1 MTHDLIIRRGLIV
14 DGTGAE
20 PFIGDVAIDGDAIVA
35 VGVVDGEATREI
47 DAEGHAVTPGFIDLH
62 THLDAQVGW
71 DPALTP
77 VVWHGVTTALIG
89 NCGVTFAPC
98 KPQDREVLAGMME
111 SVEDIPS
118 KTILEGLPWDWESYG
133 EYLDSIERLE
143 PAINVAGLV
152 GHCAI
157 RTYVMGDRGV
167 DEEPTPEEIEQMAA
181 LVGKSV
187 AEGAIGF
194 SSSRLLAHRMPD
206 GRSIPGTFAK
216 AEEMVAIAK
225 ALGENNGLV
234 QNVLEYSKF
243 ESEMEIL
250 REQTQAANTRTIF
263 SAPYIAGRDG
273 KASAYEDHVTGMR
286 AEGLDVT
293 ALTLPRSGGFLSGLK
308 TNIMVMPPD
317 TFVPGSMT
325 PAWRELVEL
334 DFEDR
339 LAAIRDEETRAKLI
353 AEAKESKLVDMF
365 APNFFSLGD
374 GEAPVY
380 DHDESEGLVALAKAA
395 GEHPAETWLRAM
407 LESDG
412 EALFHV
418 RFFNHDYAAVEEFL
432 QNDWVLPSLGDAG
445 AHLTQIIDSGWPT
458 FMLSHWHRE
467 KGTFSLAESI
477 RMMTSA
483 PARILGFA
491 DRGTLAAGMRA
502 DLNVIDVDR
511 VVEGQPKLVNDFPGG
526 VPRLIQKAQGYR
538 ATICNG
544 RVIVSEGELT
554 GERAGEVLRN
564 DTSRSAH

>member
-1 MTHDLIIRRGLIV
+1 MIYDLIIRQGLIV
-14 DGTGAE
+14 DGTGSD
-20 PFIGDVAIDGDAIVA
+20 PFIGDVAIAGDTIVA
-35 VGVVDGEATREI
+35 MGVVEGEAAREI

-77 VVWHGVTTALIG
+77 VVWHGVTTALLG

-98 KPQDREVLAGMME
+98 KPEDRQVLAGMME

-118 KTILEGLPWDWESYG
+118 KTILDGLPWDWESYG
-133 EYLDSIERLE
+133 EYLDSLERLA

-157 RTYVMGDRGV
+157 RTYVMGDRAV
-167 DEEPTPEEIEQMAA
+167 DEDPTKNEIEEMAE

-187 AEGAIGF
+187 AEGAVGF

-216 AEEMVAIAK
+216 TDEMVAIAK

-234 QNVLEYSKF
+234 QNVLEYSRF

-250 REQTQAANTRTIF
+250 REQAAAANTRAIF
-263 SAPYIAGRDG
+263 TAPHVPGPDG
-273 KASAYEDHVTGMR
+273 KANAYAEHVEGMR

-308 TNIMVMPPD
+308 TNIMVLPPD

-334 DFEDR
+334 EFEDR
-339 LAAIRDEETRAKLI
+339 LAAIRDDQTRQKLVEEAKQSKLI
-353 AEAKESKLVDMF
+353 DLF
-365 APNFFSLGD
+365 APNFFSLGH

-380 DHDESEGLVALAKAA
+380 DNDQSESLPALAKAA
-395 GEHPAETWLRAM
+395 GEHPAETWLRTM
-407 LESDG
+407 DESNG

-418 RFFNHDYAAVEEFL
+418 RFFNHDYAAVERFL

-445 AHLTQIIDSGWPT
+445 AHLTQIIDAGWPT
-458 FMLSHWHRE
+458 FMLSHWYRE
-467 KGTFSLAESI
+467 KGTFSLAETV
-477 RMMTSA
+477 RMLTSA
-483 PARILGFA
+483 QARILGLS
-491 DRGTLAAGMRA
+491 DRGTLAVGMRA
-502 DLNVIDVDR
+502 DVNVINTDV
-511 VVEGQPKLVNDFPGG
+511 VAEAHPALVNDFPGG
-526 VPRLIQKAQGYR
+526 VPRLIQKSQGYR

-544 RVIVSEGELT
+544 SVIVSEGELT
-554 GERAGEVLRN
+554 GERAGQVLRN
-564 DTSRSAH
+564 SS

>member
-1 MTHDLIIRRGLIV
+1 MTYDLIIRRGLIV

-20 PFIGDVAIDGDAIVA
+20 PTIGDVAIDGDTIVA

-47 DAEGHAVTPGFIDLH
+47 DAEGHAITPGFIDLH

-98 KPQDREVLAGMME
+98 KPQDRKVLADMME

-133 EYLDSIERLE
+133 EYLDSVEGLE

-167 DEEPTPEEIEQMAA
+167 GEEPTPDEIEQMAA

-194 SSSRLLAHRMPD
+194 STSRLLAHRMPD
-206 GRSIPGTFAK
+206 GRNIPGTFAK
-216 AEEMVAIAK
+216 TEEMVAIAK

-243 ESEMEIL
+243 EEEMEIL
-250 REQTQAANTRTIF
+250 RAQALAANTRAIF
-263 SAPYIAGRDG
+263 SAPHVPGPDG
-273 KASAYEDHVTGMR
+273 KGNAYEAHVTRMR

-293 ALTLPRSGGFLSGLK
+293 ALTLPRSGGVLSGLK

-317 TFVPGSMT
+317 TFVPGAMT

-339 LAAIRDEETRAKLI
+339 LAAIRDEGTHAKLL
-353 AEAKESKLVDMF
+353 AEAKESKIVDMF
-365 APNFFSLGD
+365 APNFYSLGD

-380 DHDESEGLVALAKAA
+380 DHDERESLVALAKAA
-395 GEHPAETWLRAM
+395 GEHPVETWLRTM

-432 QNDWVLPSLGDAG
+432 KNDWVLPSLGDAG

-467 KGTFSLAESI
+467 KRTFSLAETI
-477 RMMTSA
+477 RLMTSA
-483 PARILGFA
+483 PARILGFG
-491 DRGTLAAGMRA
+491 DRGTLAVGMRA
-502 DLNVIDVDR
+502 DLNVIDIDR

-554 GERAGEVLRN
+554 GERAGKVLRN
-564 DTSRSAH
+564 NA

>member
-1 MTHDLIIRRGLIV
+1 MTYDLIIRRGLIV
-14 DGTGAE
+14 DGTGSE
-20 PFIGDVAIDGDAIVA
+20 PFVGDIAVAGDTIVAIGD
-35 VGVVDGEATREI
+35 VDGEARREI

-77 VVWHGVTTALIG
+77 VVWHGVTTALLG

-98 KPQDREVLAGMME
+98 KPGDRDVLAGMME
-111 SVEDIPS
+111 SVEDIPG

-133 EYLDSIERLE
+133 EYLDSLERLA

-157 RTYVMGDRGV
+157 RTYVMGDRAV
-167 DEEPTPEEIEQMAA
+167 DGEPTTDEIEEMAA

-187 AEGAIGF
+187 AEGAVGF

-216 AEEMVAIAK
+216 TDEMVAIAK

-234 QNVLEYSKF
+234 QNVLEYTRF
-243 ESEMEIL
+243 ASEMEIL
-250 REQTQAANTRTIF
+250 RQQSLAAKTRTIF
-263 SAPYIAGRDG
+263 TAPHIPGSEG
-273 KASAYEDHVTGMR
+273 KASAYEDYVEGMR

-325 PAWRELVEL
+325 PAWLELVAL

-339 LAAIRDEETRAKLI
+339 LEAIRDEKTRGQLI
-353 AEAKESKLVDMF
+353 EEARGSKLVDMF
-365 APNFFSLGD
+365 AVNFYSLDDGD
-374 GEAPVY
+374 APVY
-380 DHDESEGLVALAKAA
+380 DHDPSASLPALAKEA
-395 GEHPAETWLRAM
+395 GEHPAETWLRIM
-407 LESDG
+407 LETDG

-418 RFFNHDYAAVEEFL
+418 RFFNHDYAAVEKFL
-432 QNDWVLPSLGDAG
+432 QKDWVLPSLGDAG
-445 AHLTQIIDSGWPT
+445 AHLTQIIDAGWPT
-458 FMLSHWHRE
+458 FMLSHWCRE
-467 KGTFSLAESI
+467 KGTFSLAETV
-477 RMMTSA
+477 RMLTSA
-483 PARILGFA
+483 QARILGFS
-491 DRGTLAAGMRA
+491 DRGTLAVGMRA
-502 DLNVIDVDR
+502 DINVINTEK
-511 VVEGQPKLVNDFPGG
+511 VVEAQPRLVNDFPGG

-544 RVIVSEGELT
+544 SVIVSEGEIT
-554 GERAGEVLRN
+554 GERAGKVLRN
-564 DTSRSAH
+564 NA

>member
-1 MTHDLIIRRGLIV
+1 MTYDLIIRRGLIV
-14 DGTGAE
+14 DGTGSE
-20 PFIGDVAIDGDAIVA
+20 PFVGDIAVAGDTIVAIGDVE
-35 VGVVDGEATREI
+35 GEARREI

-77 VVWHGVTTALIG
+77 VVWHGVTTALLG

-98 KPQDREVLAGMME
+98 KPGDRDVLAGMME
-111 SVEDIPS
+111 SVEDIPG

-133 EYLDSIERLE
+133 EYLDSLERLA

-157 RTYVMGDRGV
+157 RTYVMGDRAV
-167 DEEPTPEEIEQMAA
+167 DGEPTTDEIEEMAA

-187 AEGAIGF
+187 AEGAVGF

-216 AEEMVAIAK
+216 TDEMVAIAK

-234 QNVLEYSKF
+234 QNVLEYTRF
-243 ESEMEIL
+243 ASEMEIL
-250 REQTQAANTRTIF
+250 RQQSLAAKTRTIF
-263 SAPYIAGRDG
+263 TAPHIPGSEG
-273 KASAYEDHVTGMR
+273 KASAYEDYVEGMR

-325 PAWRELVEL
+325 PAWLELVAL

-339 LAAIRDEETRAKLI
+339 LEAIRDEKTRGQLI
-353 AEAKESKLVDMF
+353 EEARGSKLVDMF
-365 APNFFSLGD
+365 AVNFYSLDDGD
-374 GEAPVY
+374 APVY
-380 DHDESEGLVALAKAA
+380 DHDPSASLPALAKEA
-395 GEHPAETWLRAM
+395 GEHPAETWLRIM
-407 LESDG
+407 LETDG

-418 RFFNHDYAAVEEFL
+418 RFFNHDYAAVEKFL
-432 QNDWVLPSLGDAG
+432 QKDWVLPSLGDAG
-445 AHLTQIIDSGWPT
+445 AHLTQIIDAGWPT
-458 FMLSHWHRE
+458 FMLSHWCRE
-467 KGTFSLAESI
+467 KGTFSLAETV
-477 RMMTSA
+477 RMLTSA
-483 PARILGFA
+483 QARILGFS
-491 DRGTLAAGMRA
+491 DRGTLAVGMRA
-502 DLNVIDVDR
+502 DINVINTEK
-511 VVEGQPKLVNDFPGG
+511 VVEAQPRLVNDFPGG

-544 RVIVSEGELT
+544 SVIVSEGEIT
-554 GERAGEVLRN
+554 GERAGKVLRN
-564 DTSRSAH
+564 NA

>member
-1 MTHDLIIRRGLIV
+1 MTYDLIIRRGLIV
-14 DGTGAE
+14 DGTGSE
-20 PFIGDVAIDGDAIVA
+20 PFVGDIAVAGDTIVAIGDVE
-35 VGVVDGEATREI
+35 GEARREI

-77 VVWHGVTTALIG
+77 VVWHGVTTALLG

-98 KPQDREVLAGMME
+98 KPGDRDVLAGMME
-111 SVEDIPS
+111 SVEDIPG

-133 EYLDSIERLE
+133 EYLDSLERLA

-157 RTYVMGDRGV
+157 RTYVMGDRAV
-167 DEEPTPEEIEQMAA
+167 DGEPTTDEIEDMAA

-187 AEGAIGF
+187 AEGAVGF

-216 AEEMVAIAK
+216 TDEMVAIAK

-234 QNVLEYSKF
+234 QNVLEYTRF
-243 ESEMEIL
+243 ASEMEIL
-250 REQTQAANTRTIF
+250 RQQSLAAKTRTIF
-263 SAPYIAGRDG
+263 TAPHIPGSEG
-273 KASAYEDHVTGMR
+273 KASAYEDYVEGMR

-325 PAWRELVEL
+325 PAWLELVAL

-339 LAAIRDEETRAKLI
+339 LEAIRDEKTRGQLI
-353 AEAKESKLVDMF
+353 EEARGSKLVDMF
-365 APNFFSLGD
+365 AVNFYSLDDGD
-374 GEAPVY
+374 APVY
-380 DHDESEGLVALAKAA
+380 DHDPSASLPALAKEA
-395 GEHPAETWLRAM
+395 GEHPAETWLRIM
-407 LESDG
+407 LETDG

-418 RFFNHDYAAVEEFL
+418 RFFNHDYAAVEKFL
-432 QNDWVLPSLGDAG
+432 QKDWVLPSLGDAG
-445 AHLTQIIDSGWPT
+445 AHLTQIIDAGWPT
-458 FMLSHWHRE
+458 FMLSHWCRE
-467 KGTFSLAESI
+467 KGTFSLAETV
-477 RMMTSA
+477 RMLTSA
-483 PARILGFA
+483 QARILGFS
-491 DRGTLAAGMRA
+491 DRGTLAVGMRA
-502 DLNVIDVDR
+502 DINVINTEK
-511 VVEGQPKLVNDFPGG
+511 VVEAQPRLVNDFPGG

-544 RVIVSEGELT
+544 SVIVSEGEIT
-554 GERAGEVLRN
+554 GERAGKVLRN
-564 DTSRSAH
+564 NA

>member
-1 MTHDLIIRRGLIV
+1 MTYDLIIRRGLVV

-20 PFIGDVAIDGDAIVA
+20 PFIGDLAIDGDTIVA
-35 VGVVDGEATREI
+35 MGVVEGEAVREI

-77 VVWHGVTTALIG
+77 VVWHGVTTALLG

-98 KPQDREVLAGMME
+98 KPEDRKLLAGMME

-118 KTILEGLPWDWESYG
+118 DTILEGLPWDWESYG
-133 EYLDSIERLE
+133 EYLDSLERLA

-167 DEEPTPEEIEQMAA
+167 DEEPTPDEIEQMAA

-187 AEGAIGF
+187 AEGAVGF

-216 AEEMVAIAK
+216 TDEMVAIAK

-234 QNVLEYSKF
+234 QNVLEYSRF

-250 REQTQAANTRTIF
+250 RQQALAANTRAIF
-263 SAPYIAGRDG
+263 TAPHVPGPDG
-273 KASAYEDHVTGMR
+273 KGNAYAAHVEGMR

-308 TNIMVMPPD
+308 TNIMIMPPD

-325 PAWRELVEL
+325 AAWRELVKL
-334 DFEDR
+334 GFEDR
-339 LAAIRDEETRAKLI
+339 LEAIRDEETRAKLVE
-353 AEAKESKLVDMF
+353 EAKQSKLVDMF
-365 APNFFSLGD
+365 AASFFSLGD
-374 GEAPVY
+374 GEAPIY
-380 DHDESEGLVALAKAA
+380 DKDPSEGLPALAKAA
-395 GEHPAETWLRAM
+395 GEHPSETWLRTM
-407 LESDG
+407 DESDG

-418 RFFNHDYAAVEEFL
+418 RFFNHDYTAVEEFL

-445 AHLTQIIDSGWPT
+445 AHLTQIIDAGWPT
-458 FMLSHWHRE
+458 FMLSHWHRK
-467 KGTFSLAESI
+467 KGTFSLAETV
-477 RMMTSA
+477 RLLTSA
-483 PARILGFA
+483 QARILGFS
-491 DRGTLAAGMRA
+491 DRGTLAVGMRA
-502 DLNVIDVDR
+502 DVNVINTDV
-511 VVEGQPKLVNDFPGG
+511 VVEGQPTLVTDFPRG

-544 RVIVSEGELT
+544 SVIVSEGELT
-554 GERAGEVLRN
+554 GERAGQVLRN
-564 DTSRSAH
+564 NA

>member
-1 MTHDLIIRRGLIV
+1 LTYDLIIRRGLIV
-14 DGTGAE
+14 DGTGSE
-20 PFIGDVAIDGDAIVA
+20 PFVGDIAVAGDTIVAIGD
-35 VGVVDGEATREI
+35 VDGEARREI

-77 VVWHGVTTALIG
+77 VVWHGVTTALLG

-98 KPQDREVLAGMME
+98 KPGDRDVLAGMME
-111 SVEDIPS
+111 SVEDIPG

-133 EYLDSIERLE
+133 EYLDSLERLA

-157 RTYVMGDRGV
+157 RTYVMGDRAV
-167 DEEPTPEEIEQMAA
+167 DGEPTTDEIEEMAA

-187 AEGAIGF
+187 AEGAVGF

-216 AEEMVAIAK
+216 TDEMVAIAK

-234 QNVLEYSKF
+234 QNVLEYTRF
-243 ESEMEIL
+243 ASEMEIL
-250 REQTQAANTRTIF
+250 RQQSLAAKTRTIF
-263 SAPYIAGRDG
+263 TAPHIPGSEG
-273 KASAYEDHVTGMR
+273 KASAYEDYVEGMR

-325 PAWRELVEL
+325 PAWLELVAL

-339 LAAIRDEETRAKLI
+339 LEAIRDEKTRGQLI
-353 AEAKESKLVDMF
+353 EEARGSKLVDMF
-365 APNFFSLGD
+365 AVNFYSLDDGD
-374 GEAPVY
+374 APVY
-380 DHDESEGLVALAKAA
+380 DHDPSASLPALAKEA
-395 GEHPAETWLRAM
+395 GEHPAETWLRIM
-407 LESDG
+407 LETDG

-418 RFFNHDYAAVEEFL
+418 RFFNHDYAAVEKFL
-432 QNDWVLPSLGDAG
+432 QKDWVLPSLGDAG
-445 AHLTQIIDSGWPT
+445 AHLTQIIDAGWPT
-458 FMLSHWHRE
+458 FMLSHWCRE
-467 KGTFSLAESI
+467 KGTFSLAETV
-477 RMMTSA
+477 RMLTSA
-483 PARILGFA
+483 QARILGFS
-491 DRGTLAAGMRA
+491 DRGTLAVGMRA
-502 DLNVIDVDR
+502 DINVINTEK
-511 VVEGQPKLVNDFPGG
+511 VVEAQPRLVNDFPGG

-544 RVIVSEGELT
+544 SVIVSEGEIT
-554 GERAGEVLRN
+554 GERAGKVLRN
-564 DTSRSAH
+564 NA

>member
-1 MTHDLIIRRGLIV
+1 MTYDLIIRRGLVV

-20 PFIGDVAIDGDAIVA
+20 PFIGDLAIDGDTIVA
-35 VGVVDGEATREI
+35 MGVVEGEAVREI

-77 VVWHGVTTALIG
+77 VVWHGVTTALLG

-98 KPQDREVLAGMME
+98 KPEDRKVLAGMME

-118 KTILEGLPWDWESYG
+118 DTILEGLPWDWESYG
-133 EYLDSIERLE
+133 EYLDSLERLA

-167 DEEPTPEEIEQMAA
+167 DEEPTPDEIEQMAA

-187 AEGAIGF
+187 AEGAVGF

-216 AEEMVAIAK
+216 TDEMVAIAK

-234 QNVLEYSKF
+234 QNVLEYSRF

-250 REQTQAANTRTIF
+250 RQQALAANTRTIF
-263 SAPYIAGRDG
+263 TAPHVPGPDG
-273 KASAYEDHVTGMR
+273 KGNAYAAHVEGMR

-308 TNIMVMPPD
+308 TNIMIMPPD

-325 PAWRELVEL
+325 AAWRELVKL
-334 DFEDR
+334 GFEDR
-339 LAAIRDEETRAKLI
+339 LEAIRDEETRAKLVE
-353 AEAKESKLVDMF
+353 EAKQSKLVDMF
-365 APNFFSLGD
+365 AASFFSLGD
-374 GEAPVY
+374 GEAPIY
-380 DHDESEGLVALAKAA
+380 DKDPSEGLPALAKAA
-395 GEHPAETWLRAM
+395 GEHPSETWLRTM
-407 LESDG
+407 DESDG

-418 RFFNHDYAAVEEFL
+418 RFFNHDYTAVEEFL

-445 AHLTQIIDSGWPT
+445 AHLTQIIDAGWPT
-458 FMLSHWHRE
+458 FMLSHWHRK
-467 KGTFSLAESI
+467 KGTFSLAETV
-477 RMMTSA
+477 RLLTSA
-483 PARILGFA
+483 QARILGFS
-491 DRGTLAAGMRA
+491 DRGTLAVGMRA
-502 DLNVIDVDR
+502 DVNVINTDV
-511 VVEGQPKLVNDFPGG
+511 VVEGQPTLVTDFPGG

-544 RVIVSEGELT
+544 SVIVSEGELT
-554 GERAGEVLRN
+554 GERAGQVLRN
-564 DTSRSAH
+564 NA

>member
-1 MTHDLIIRRGLIV
+1 MTYDLIIRRGLVV

-20 PFIGDVAIDGDAIVA
+20 PFIGDLAIDGDTIVA
-35 VGVVDGEATREI
+35 MGVVEGEAVREI

-77 VVWHGVTTALIG
+77 VVWHGVTTALLG

-98 KPQDREVLAGMME
+98 KPEDRKLLAGMME

-118 KTILEGLPWDWESYG
+118 DTILEGLPWDWESYG
-133 EYLDSIERLE
+133 EYLDSLERLA

-167 DEEPTPEEIEQMAA
+167 DEEPTPDEIEQMAA

-187 AEGAIGF
+187 AEGAVGF

-216 AEEMVAIAK
+216 TDEMVAIAK

-234 QNVLEYSKF
+234 QNVLEYSRF

-250 REQTQAANTRTIF
+250 RQQALAANTRAIF
-263 SAPYIAGRDG
+263 TAPHVPGPDG
-273 KASAYEDHVTGMR
+273 KGNAYAAHVEGMR

-308 TNIMVMPPD
+308 TNIMIMPPD

-325 PAWRELVEL
+325 AAWRELVKL
-334 DFEDR
+334 GFEDR
-339 LAAIRDEETRAKLI
+339 LEAIRDEETRAKLVE
-353 AEAKESKLVDMF
+353 EAKQSKLVDMF
-365 APNFFSLGD
+365 AASFFSLGD
-374 GEAPVY
+374 GEAPIY
-380 DHDESEGLVALAKAA
+380 DKDPSEGLPALAKAA
-395 GEHPAETWLRAM
+395 GEHPSETWLRTM
-407 LESDG
+407 DESDG

-418 RFFNHDYAAVEEFL
+418 RFFNRDYTAVEEFL

-445 AHLTQIIDSGWPT
+445 AHLTQIIDAGWPT
-458 FMLSHWHRE
+458 FMLSHWHRK
-467 KGTFSLAESI
+467 KGTFSLAETI
-477 RMMTSA
+477 RLLTSA
-483 PARILGFA
+483 QARILGFS
-491 DRGTLAAGMRA
+491 DRGTLAIGMRA
-502 DLNVIDVDR
+502 DLNVIDIDR
-511 VVEGQPKLVNDFPGG
+511 VVEGQPTLVNDFPGG

-544 RVIVSEGELT
+544 SVIVSEGELT
-554 GERAGEVLRN
+554 GERAGQVLRN
-564 DTSRSAH
+564 NA

>member
-1 MTHDLIIRRGLIV
+1 MTYDLIIRRGLVV

-20 PFIGDVAIDGDAIVA
+20 PFIGDVAIDGDTIVA
-35 VGVVDGEATREI
+35 MGVVEGEAVREI

-77 VVWHGVTTALIG
+77 VVWHGVTTALLG

-98 KPQDREVLAGMME
+98 KPEDRKVLAGMME
-111 SVEDIPS
+111 SVEDIPRN
-118 KTILEGLPWDWESYG
+118 TILEGLPWDWESYG
-133 EYLDSIERLE
+133 EYLDSLE
-143 PAINVAGLV
+143 KLAPAINVAGLV

-167 DEEPTPEEIEQMAA
+167 DEEPTPDEIEQMAA

-187 AEGAIGF
+187 AEGAVGF

-216 AEEMVAIAK
+216 TEEMVAIAK
-225 ALGENNGLV
+225 ALGENNGIV
-234 QNVLEYSKF
+234 QNVLEYSRF

-250 REQTQAANTRTIF
+250 RQQALAANTRAIF
-263 SAPYIAGRDG
+263 TAPHIPGPDG
-273 KASAYEDHVTGMR
+273 KGNAYAAHVEGMR

-325 PAWRELVEL
+325 AAWRELVKL
-334 DFEDR
+334 DIEDR
-339 LAAIRDEETRAKLI
+339 LEAIRDDDTRAKLI
-353 AEAKESKLVDMF
+353 EEAKQSKLVDMF
-365 APNFFSLGD
+365 APSFFSLGG

-380 DHDESEGLVALAKAA
+380 DNDQSESLPALAKAA
-395 GEHPAETWLRAM
+395 GEHPAETWLRTM
-407 LESDG
+407 DESDG

-418 RFFNHDYAAVEEFL
+418 RFFNHDYTAVEEFL

-445 AHLTQIIDSGWPT
+445 AHLTQIIDAGWPT
-458 FMLSHWHRE
+458 FMLSHWHRK
-467 KGTFSLAESI
+467 KGTFSLAETV
-477 RMMTSA
+477 RLLTSA
-483 PARILGFA
+483 QARILGFS
-491 DRGTLAAGMRA
+491 DRGTLAVGMRA
-502 DLNVIDVDR
+502 DVNVINTDV
-511 VVEGQPKLVNDFPGG
+511 VVEGQPTLVTDFPGG

-544 RVIVSEGELT
+544 SVIVSEGELT
-554 GERAGEVLRN
+554 GERAGQVLRN
-564 DTSRSAH
+564 NA

>member
-1 MTHDLIIRRGLIV
+1 MTYDLIIRRGLVV

-20 PFIGDVAIDGDAIVA
+20 PFIGDLAIDGDTIVA
-35 VGVVDGEATREI
+35 MGVVEGEAVREI

-77 VVWHGVTTALIG
+77 VVWHGVTTALLG

-98 KPQDREVLAGMME
+98 KPEDRKLLAGMME

-118 KTILEGLPWDWESYG
+118 DTILEGLPWDWESYG
-133 EYLDSIERLE
+133 EYLDSLERLA

-167 DEEPTPEEIEQMAA
+167 DEEPTPDEIEQMAA

-187 AEGAIGF
+187 AEGAVGF

-216 AEEMVAIAK
+216 TDEMVAIAK

-234 QNVLEYSKF
+234 QNVLEYSRF

-250 REQTQAANTRTIF
+250 RQQALAANTRTIF
-263 SAPYIAGRDG
+263 TAPHVPGPDG
-273 KASAYEDHVTGMR
+273 KGNAYAAHVEGMR

-308 TNIMVMPPD
+308 TNIMIMPPD

-325 PAWRELVEL
+325 AAWRELVKL
-334 DFEDR
+334 GFEDR
-339 LAAIRDEETRAKLI
+339 LEAIRDEETRAKLVE
-353 AEAKESKLVDMF
+353 EAKQSKLVDMF
-365 APNFFSLGD
+365 AASFFSLGD
-374 GEAPVY
+374 GEAPIY
-380 DHDESEGLVALAKAA
+380 DKDPSEGLPALAKAA
-395 GEHPAETWLRAM
+395 GEHPSETWLRTM
-407 LESDG
+407 DESDG

-418 RFFNHDYAAVEEFL
+418 RFFNRDYTAVEEFL

-445 AHLTQIIDSGWPT
+445 AHLTQIIDAGWPT
-458 FMLSHWHRE
+458 FMLSHWHRK
-467 KGTFSLAESI
+467 KGTFSLAETV
-477 RMMTSA
+477 RLLTSA
-483 PARILGFA
+483 QARILGFS
-491 DRGTLAAGMRA
+491 DRGTLAVGMRA
-502 DLNVIDVDR
+502 DVNVINTDV
-511 VVEGQPKLVNDFPGG
+511 VVEGQPTLVTDFPGG

-544 RVIVSEGELT
+544 SVIVSEGELT
-554 GERAGEVLRN
+554 GERAGQVLRN
-564 DTSRSAH
+564 NA

>member
-1 MTHDLIIRRGLIV
+1 MTYDLIIRRGLVV

-20 PFIGDVAIDGDAIVA
+20 PFIGDLAIDGDTIVA
-35 VGVVDGEATREI
+35 MGVVEGEAVREI

-77 VVWHGVTTALIG
+77 VVWHGVTTALLG

-98 KPQDREVLAGMME
+98 KPEDRKLLAGMME

-118 KTILEGLPWDWESYG
+118 DTILEGLPWDWESYG
-133 EYLDSIERLE
+133 EYLDSLERLA

-167 DEEPTPEEIEQMAA
+167 DEEPTPDEIEQMAA

-187 AEGAIGF
+187 AEGAVGF

-216 AEEMVAIAK
+216 TDEMVAIAK

-234 QNVLEYSKF
+234 QNVLEYSRF

-250 REQTQAANTRTIF
+250 RQQALAANTRTIF
-263 SAPYIAGRDG
+263 TAPHVPGPDG
-273 KASAYEDHVTGMR
+273 KGNAYAAHVEGMR

-308 TNIMVMPPD
+308 TNIMIMPPD

-325 PAWRELVEL
+325 AAWRELVKL
-334 DFEDR
+334 GFEDR
-339 LAAIRDEETRAKLI
+339 LEAIRDEETRAKLVE
-353 AEAKESKLVDMF
+353 EAKQSKLVDMF
-365 APNFFSLGD
+365 AASFFSLGD
-374 GEAPVY
+374 GEAPIY
-380 DHDESEGLVALAKAA
+380 DKDPSEGLPALAKAA
-395 GEHPAETWLRAM
+395 GEHPSETWLRTM
-407 LESDG
+407 DESDG

-418 RFFNHDYAAVEEFL
+418 RFFNHDYTAVEEFL

-445 AHLTQIIDSGWPT
+445 AHLTQIIDAGWPT
-458 FMLSHWHRE
+458 FMLSHWHRK
-467 KGTFSLAESI
+467 KGTFSLAETV
-477 RMMTSA
+477 RLLTSA
-483 PARILGFA
+483 QARILGFS
-491 DRGTLAAGMRA
+491 DRGTLAVGMRA
-502 DLNVIDVDR
+502 DVNVIDIDR
-511 VVEGQPKLVNDFPGG
+511 VVEGQPTLVNDFPGG

-544 RVIVSEGELT
+544 SVIVSEGELT
-554 GERAGEVLRN
+554 GERAGQVLRN
-564 DTSRSAH
+564 NA

>member
-1 MTHDLIIRRGLIV
+1 MTYDLIIRAGLIV

-20 PFIGDVAIDGDAIVA
+20 PFIGDVAIDGDTIVA
-35 VGVVDGEATREI
+35 MGTVDGEGTREI

-77 VVWHGVTTALIG
+77 VVWHGVTTALLG

-98 KPQDREVLAGMME
+98 KLEDRKVLAGMME

-118 KTILEGLPWDWESYG
+118 HTILEGLPWDWESYG
-133 EYLDSIERLE
+133 EYLDSLERLA

-167 DEEPTPEEIEQMAA
+167 DEEPTPDEIEQMAA

-187 AEGAIGF
+187 AEGAVGF

-216 AEEMVAIAK
+216 TEEMVAIAK

-234 QNVLEYSKF
+234 QNVLEYSRF
-243 ESEMEIL
+243 ESEMKIL
-250 REQTQAANTRTIF
+250 REQALAANTRAIF
-263 SAPYIAGRDG
+263 TAPHVPGPDG
-273 KASAYEDHVTGMR
+273 KANAYADHVEGMR

-308 TNIMVMPPD
+308 TDIMIMPPD

-325 PAWRELVEL
+325 AAWRELVKL
-334 DFEDR
+334 DFNDR
-339 LAAIRDEETRAKLI
+339 LEAIRDEETRAKLVE
-353 AEAKESKLVDMF
+353 EAKQSKLVDMF
-365 APNFFSLGD
+365 APNFFWLGD
-374 GEAPVY
+374 GESPIY
-380 DHDESEGLVALAKAA
+380 DKRQSESLPELAKAA
-395 GEHPAETWLRAM
+395 GEHPAETWLRTM
-407 LESDG
+407 LESEG

-418 RFFNHDYAAVEEFL
+418 RFFNHDYAAIEEFL

-445 AHLTQIIDSGWPT
+445 AHLTQIIDAGWPT
-458 FMLSHWHRE
+458 FMLSHWYRE
-467 KGTFSLAESI
+467 KGTFSLAETI
-477 RMMTSA
+477 RLLTSA
-483 PARILGFA
+483 QARILGFS
-491 DRGTLAAGMRA
+491 DRGTLAVGMRA
-502 DLNVIDVDR
+502 DVNVINTDI
-511 VVEGQPKLVNDFPGG
+511 VVEGQPTLVKDFPGG

-544 RVIVSEGELT
+544 SVIVSEGEIT
-554 GERAGEVLRN
+554 GERAGKVLRN
-564 DTSRSAH
+564 NVAQAAH

>member
-1 MTHDLIIRRGLIV
+1 MTFDLIIRRGLIV

-20 PFIGDVAIDGDAIVA
+20 PFIGDVAIDGDTIVA
-35 VGVVDGEATREI
+35 MGVVDGEGAREI
-47 DAEGHAVTPGFIDLH
+47 DADGHAVTPGFVDLH

-77 VVWHGVTTALIG
+77 VVWHGVTTALLG

-98 KPQDREVLAGMME
+98 KPEDREVLAGMME

-118 KTILEGLPWDWESYG
+118 DTILHGLPWDWETYG
-133 EYLDSIERLE
+133 EYLDSVEKLA
-143 PAINVAGLV
+143 PAINVVGMV

-167 DEEPTPEEIEQMAA
+167 DEEPTPDEIEQMAVLA
-181 LVGKSV
+181 GKSV

-216 AEEMVAIAK
+216 TDEMVAIAK

-234 QNVLEYSKF
+234 QNVLEYSRF

-250 REQTQAANTRTIF
+250 RQQALAANTRAIF
-263 SAPYIAGRDG
+263 TAPHVPGPDG
-273 KASAYEDHVTGMR
+273 KGNAYAAHVEGMR

-308 TNIMVMPPD
+308 TNIMIMPPD

-325 PAWRELVEL
+325 AAWRELVKL
-334 DFEDR
+334 GFEDR
-339 LAAIRDEETRAKLI
+339 LEAIRDEETRAKLVE
-353 AEAKESKLVDMF
+353 EAKQSKLVDMF
-365 APNFFSLGD
+365 AASFFSLGD
-374 GEAPVY
+374 GEAPIY
-380 DHDESEGLVALAKAA
+380 DKDPSEGLPALAKAA
-395 GEHPAETWLRAM
+395 GEHPSETWLRTM
-407 LESDG
+407 DESDG

-418 RFFNHDYAAVEEFL
+418 RFFNRDYTAVEEFL

-445 AHLTQIIDSGWPT
+445 AHLTQIIDAGWPT
-458 FMLSHWHRE
+458 FMLSHWHRK
-467 KGTFSLAESI
+467 KGTFSLAETI
-477 RMMTSA
+477 RLLTSA
-483 PARILGFA
+483 QARILGFS
-491 DRGTLAAGMRA
+491 DRGTLTIGMRA
-502 DLNVIDVDR
+502 DVNVIDIDR
-511 VVEGQPKLVNDFPGG
+511 VVEGQPTLVNDFPGG

-544 RVIVSEGELT
+544 SVIVSEGELT
-554 GERAGEVLRN
+554 GERAGQVLRN
-564 DTSRSAH
+564 NAAQAAH

>member
-1 MTHDLIIRRGLIV
+1 MTYDLIIRRGLVV

-20 PFIGDVAIDGDAIVA
+20 PFIGDVAIDGDTIVA
-35 VGVVDGEATREI
+35 MGVVEGEAVREI

-77 VVWHGVTTALIG
+77 VVWHGVTTALLG

-98 KPQDREVLAGMME
+98 KPEDRKLLAGMME

-118 KTILEGLPWDWESYG
+118 DTILEGLPWDWESYG
-133 EYLDSIERLE
+133 EYLDSLERLA

-157 RTYVMGDRGV
+157 RTYVMGGRGV
-167 DEEPTPEEIEQMAA
+167 DEEPTPDEIEQMAA

-187 AEGAIGF
+187 AEGAVGF

-216 AEEMVAIAK
+216 TDEMVAIAK

-234 QNVLEYSKF
+234 QNVLEYSRF

-250 REQTQAANTRTIF
+250 RQQALAANTRTIF
-263 SAPYIAGRDG
+263 TAPHVPGPDG
-273 KASAYEDHVTGMR
+273 KGNAYAAHVEGMR

-308 TNIMVMPPD
+308 TNIMIMPPD

-325 PAWRELVEL
+325 AAWRELVKL
-334 DFEDR
+334 GFEDR
-339 LAAIRDEETRAKLI
+339 LEAIRDEETRAKLVE
-353 AEAKESKLVDMF
+353 EAKQSKLVDMF
-365 APNFFSLGD
+365 AASFFSLGD
-374 GEAPVY
+374 GEAPIY
-380 DHDESEGLVALAKAA
+380 DKDPSEGLLALAKAA
-395 GEHPAETWLRAM
+395 GEHPSETWLRTM
-407 LESDG
+407 DESDG

-418 RFFNHDYAAVEEFL
+418 RFFNHDYTAVEEFL

-445 AHLTQIIDSGWPT
+445 AHLTQIIDAGWPT
-458 FMLSHWHRE
+458 FMLSHWHRK
-467 KGTFSLAESI
+467 KGTFSLAETV
-477 RMMTSA
+477 RLLTSA
-483 PARILGFA
+483 QARILGFS
-491 DRGTLAAGMRA
+491 DRGTLAVGMRA
-502 DLNVIDVDR
+502 DVNVINTDV
-511 VVEGQPKLVNDFPGG
+511 VVEGQPTLVTDFPGG

-544 RVIVSEGELT
+544 SVIVSEGELT
-554 GERAGEVLRN
+554 GERAGQVLRN
-564 DTSRSAH
+564 NA

>member
-1 MTHDLIIRRGLIV
+1 MTYDLIIRRGLIV
-14 DGTGAE
+14 DGTGSE
-20 PFIGDVAIDGDAIVA
+20 PFVGDIAVAGDTIVAIGDVE
-35 VGVVDGEATREI
+35 GEARREI

-77 VVWHGVTTALIG
+77 VVWHGVTPALLG

-98 KPQDREVLAGMME
+98 KPGDRDVLAGMME
-111 SVEDIPS
+111 SVEDIPG

-133 EYLDSIERLE
+133 EYLDSLERLA

-157 RTYVMGDRGV
+157 RTYVMGDRAV
-167 DEEPTPEEIEQMAA
+167 DGEPTTDEIEEMAA

-187 AEGAIGF
+187 AEGAVGF

-216 AEEMVAIAK
+216 TDEMVAIAK

-234 QNVLEYSKF
+234 QNVLEYTRF
-243 ESEMEIL
+243 ASEMEIL
-250 REQTQAANTRTIF
+250 RQQSLAAKTRTIF
-263 SAPYIAGRDG
+263 TAPHIPGSEG
-273 KASAYEDHVTGMR
+273 KASAYEDYVEGMR

-325 PAWRELVEL
+325 PAWLELVAL

-339 LAAIRDEETRAKLI
+339 LEAIRDEKTRGQLI
-353 AEAKESKLVDMF
+353 EEARGSKLVDMF
-365 APNFFSLGD
+365 AVNFYSLDDGD
-374 GEAPVY
+374 APVY
-380 DHDESEGLVALAKAA
+380 DHDPSASLPALAKEA
-395 GEHPAETWLRAM
+395 GEHPAETWLRIM
-407 LESDG
+407 LETDG

-418 RFFNHDYAAVEEFL
+418 RFFNHDYAAVEKFL
-432 QNDWVLPSLGDAG
+432 QKDWVLPSLGDAG
-445 AHLTQIIDSGWPT
+445 AHLTQIIDAGWPT
-458 FMLSHWHRE
+458 FMLSHWCRE
-467 KGTFSLAESI
+467 KGTFSLAETV
-477 RMMTSA
+477 RMLTSA
-483 PARILGFA
+483 QARILGFS
-491 DRGTLAAGMRA
+491 DRGTLAVGMRA
-502 DLNVIDVDR
+502 DINVINTEK
-511 VVEGQPKLVNDFPGG
+511 VVEAQPRLVNDFPGG

-544 RVIVSEGELT
+544 SVIVSEGEIT
-554 GERAGEVLRN
+554 GERAGKVLRN
-564 DTSRSAH
+564 NA

>member
-1 MTHDLIIRRGLIV
+1 MTYDLIIRRGLVV

-20 PFIGDVAIDGDAIVA
+20 PFIGDLAIDGDTIVA
-35 VGVVDGEATREI
+35 MGVVEGEAVREI

-77 VVWHGVTTALIG
+77 VVWHGVTTVLLG

-98 KPQDREVLAGMME
+98 KPEDRKVLAGMME
-111 SVEDIPS
+111 SVEDIPRN
-118 KTILEGLPWDWESYG
+118 TILEGLPWDWESYG
-133 EYLDSIERLE
+133 EYLDSLE
-143 PAINVAGLV
+143 KLAPAINVAGLV

-167 DEEPTPEEIEQMAA
+167 DEEPTPDEIEQMAA

-187 AEGAIGF
+187 AEGAVGF

-216 AEEMVAIAK
+216 TEEMVAIAK

-234 QNVLEYSKF
+234 QNVLEYSRF

-250 REQTQAANTRTIF
+250 RQQALAANTRTIF
-263 SAPYIAGRDG
+263 TAPHVPGPDG
-273 KASAYEDHVTGMR
+273 KGNAYAAHVEGMR

-308 TNIMVMPPD
+308 TNIMIMPPD

-325 PAWRELVEL
+325 AAWRELVKL
-334 DFEDR
+334 DIKDR
-339 LAAIRDEETRAKLI
+339 LEAIRDEETRAKLVE
-353 AEAKESKLVDMF
+353 EAKQSKLVDMF
-365 APNFFSLGD
+365 APSFFSLGD

-380 DHDESEGLVALAKAA
+380 DNDQSESLPALAKAA
-395 GEHPAETWLRAM
+395 GEHPSETWLRTM
-407 LESDG
+407 DESDG

-418 RFFNHDYAAVEEFL
+418 RFFNHDYTAVEEFL

-445 AHLTQIIDSGWPT
+445 AHLTQIIDAGWPT
-458 FMLSHWHRE
+458 FMLSHWHRK
-467 KGTFSLAESI
+467 KGTFSLAETV
-477 RMMTSA
+477 RLLTSA
-483 PARILGFA
+483 QARILGFS
-491 DRGTLAAGMRA
+491 DRGTLAVGMRA
-502 DLNVIDVDR
+502 DVNVINTDV
-511 VVEGQPKLVNDFPGG
+511 VVEGQPTLVTDFPGG

-544 RVIVSEGELT
+544 SVIVSEGELT
-554 GERAGEVLRN
+554 GERAGQVLRN
-564 DTSRSAH
+564 NA